1 MVKTLE
7 PYIKKAFS
15 DLGFSDDEIKN
26 GCWLLEKAFKKG
38 EEKKPI
44 AWIAYHKFLERV
56 ADKAGIIFEKPEVM
70 NCQEYEIA
78 IYVNGKSGNKSA
90 WSIGEASLKNCT
102 NDYRW
107 AMAEKRAKDR
117 VILKLLGVAGDM
129 YSEEE
134 ADEFKRLDEQQETE
148 QEIRKLKNEIKAEK
162 TKDTKDFN
170 KKVEEYN
177 KSVEGVT
184 LRFKTAYE
192 YIKKIDKLDPYKR
205 DEKILKR
212 IDSLFNDLKDCNL
225 ESEYQ
230 ALYELV
236 NLKMPQ
242 EVQDAIPEDI
252 CENGIE
258 PKEYLTSG

>member
-1 MVKTLE
+1 MVKVLE
-7 PYIKKAFS
+7 PHIKKAFS

-56 ADKAGIIFEKPEVM
+56 ADKAGIIFEKPTIM
-70 NCQEYEIA
+70 NCQDYEVA
-78 IYVNGKSGNKSA
+78 IWVNGKIGGKEA

-102 NDYRW
+102 NEYRW

-148 QEIRKLKNEIKAEK
+148 QEIRKLKNEIKADKVKE
-162 TKDTKDFN
+162 TKELN
-170 KKVEEYN
+170 KKVDEYN
-177 KSVEGVT
+177 KSPEGLK
-184 LRFKTAYE
+184 LRYTVAYE
-192 YIKKIDKLDPYKR
+192 YIKKIKELMPDSRDKKIMDKTMILLTELNEANMKEEY
-205 DEKILKR
+205 EKL
-212 IDSLFNDLKDCNL
+212 N
-225 ESEYQ
+225 
-230 ALYELV
+230 ALV
-236 NLKMPQ
+236 NERMPK
-242 EVQDAIPEDI
+242 EDSIPKDI
-252 CENGIE
+252 CEKGIK
-258 PKEYLTSG
+258 PVEYLNAG

>member
-7 PYIKKAFS
+7 PHIKKAFS

-56 ADKAGIIFEKPEVM
+56 ADKAGIIFEEPKVL
-70 NCQEYEIA
+70 NCQEYEVA
-78 IYVNGKSGNKSA
+78 LWVNGKTGDKVA
-90 WSIGEASLKNCT
+90 WSIGEASLRNCT

-134 ADEFKRLDEQQETE
+134 ADEFKRLDERQETE
-148 QEIRKLKNEIKAEK
+148 MEIRKLKNEIKADKMKE
-162 TKDTKDFN
+162 TKELN

-177 KSVEGVT
+177 QTPEGLM
-184 LRFKTAYE
+184 LRYNVAYE
-192 YIKKIDKLDPYKR
+192 YIKKMKELLPDSRDKKIVDKAIILLDDLHNANMIDEYNKLN
-205 DEKILKR
+205 
-212 IDSLFNDLKDCNL
+212 SLIN
-225 ESEYQ
+225 E
-230 ALYELV
+230 
-236 NLKMPQ
+236 KMPKI
-242 EVQDAIPEDI
+242 EEDYIPKDI
-252 CENGIE
+252 CN
-258 PKEYLTSG
+258 KN

>member
-26 GCWLLEKAFKKG
+26 GCWLLEKAFRKG

-56 ADKAGIIFEKPEVM
+56 ADKAHIVFEKPEVM
-70 NCQEYEIA
+70 NCQENEIA
-78 IYVNGKSGNKSA
+78 LYVNGKTGDKTA
-90 WSIGEASLKNCT
+90 WSIGEASSKNCT

-134 ADEFKRLDEQQETE
+134 ADEFKRFEEQQGV
-148 QEIRKLKNEIKAEK
+148 QEIKNEVKADKAKE
-162 TKDTKDFN
+162 TRELN
-170 KKVEEYN
+170 KKVAEYN
-177 KSVEGVT
+177 KSDEGLEMRYKNMYILIRGMKQIDQYNKDKV
-184 LRFKTAYE
+184 LMGKVSDLLNELYEAQKTEAYE
-192 YIKKIDKLDPYKR
+192 
-205 DEKILKR
+205 
-212 IDSLFNDLKDCNL
+212 
-225 ESEYQ
+225 
-230 ALYELV
+230 ALNKLV
-236 NLKMPQ
+236 NEKMLKTEPD
-242 EVQDAIPEDI
+242 EIPDDI
-252 CENGIE
+252 CQKGIT
-258 PKEYLTSG
+258 PADYLNAG

>member
-7 PYIKKAFS
+7 PHIKKAFS

-56 ADKAGIIFEKPEVM
+56 ADKAGIVFEEPKVL
-70 NCQEYEIA
+70 NCQDYEVA
-78 IYVNGKSGNKSA
+78 LWVNGKTGDKCS

-148 QEIRKLKNEIKAEK
+148 MEIRKLKNEIKAEK
-162 TKDTKDFN
+162 TKETKELNKQVEDFN
-170 KKVEEYN
+170 KTP
-177 KSVEGVT
+177 EGIKI
-184 LRFKTAYE
+184 RYKTAYE
-192 YIKKIDKLDPYKR
+192 YVKKIDVLIPDGRDKKLMS
-205 DEKILKR
+205 KIVELMNE
-212 IDSLFNDLKDCNL
+212 LFDNNMK
-225 ESEYQ
+225 EEYET
-230 ALYELV
+230 LNNLV
-236 NLKMPQ
+236 NDKLPKT
-242 EVQDAIPEDI
+242 ESDEIPSDI
-252 CENGIE
+252 CS
-258 PKEYLTSG
+258 KSDYLISG

>member
-56 ADKAGIIFEKPEVM
+56 ADKAHIVFEKPEVM
-70 NCQEYEIA
+70 NCQENEIA
-78 IYVNGKSGNKSA
+78 LYVNGKAGDKTA
-90 WSIGEASLKNCT
+90 WSIGEASIKNCT

-117 VILKLLGVAGDM
+117 VILKLLGVAGAM

-148 QEIRKLKNEIKAEK
+148 LEVRKLKNEIKAEK
-162 TKDTKDFN
+162 AKETKDFN

-177 KSVEGVT
+177 KSDDGIR
-184 LRFKTAYE
+184 LRFNTAYS
-192 YIKKIDKLDPYKR
+192 YIKKIEKLDPYNR
-205 DEKILKR
+205 DKR
-212 IDSLFNDLKDCNL
+212 IMERVEELFKDLQQANMD
-225 ESEYQ
+225 SEYQ
-230 ALYELV
+230 SLYNLV
-236 NLKMPQ
+236 NLKMP
-242 EVQDAIPEDI
+242 EESNDIIPEDI
-252 CENGIE
+252 CE
-258 PKEYLTSG
+258 KA

>member
-7 PYIKKAFS
+7 PYIKKAFT
-15 DLGFSDDEIKN
+15 DLGFSDDEVKN

-56 ADKAGIIFEKPEVM
+56 ADKAGITFEKPEVL
-70 NCQEYEIA
+70 NCQDYEIA
-78 IYVNGKSGNKSA
+78 LWVNGKTGDKQA

-148 QEIRKLKNEIKAEK
+148 LEIRKLKNEIKAEK
-162 TKDTKDFN
+162 AKETKDFN
-170 KKVEEYN
+170 KKVDEYN
-177 KSVEGVT
+177 KSPEGLE
-184 LRFKTAYE
+184 LRYKSAMA
-192 YIKKIDKLDPYKR
+192 YIKKIKEIVPESRDKELVDKVFTLLNELNSAGMEEEYNN
-205 DEKILKR
+205 L
-212 IDSLFNDLKDCNL
+212 NDL
-225 ESEYQ
+225 
-230 ALYELV
+230 V
-236 NLKMPQ
+236 NEKMPKV
-242 EVQDAIPEDI
+242 EDDYIPKDI
-252 CENGIE
+252 CE
-258 PKEYLTSG
+258 KSDYLISG

>member
-7 PYIKKAFS
+7 PYIKKAFT
-15 DLGFSDDEIKN
+15 DLGFSDDEVKN

-56 ADKAGIIFEKPEVM
+56 ADKAGIKFDEPKVL
-70 NCQEYEIA
+70 NCQEYELA
-78 IYVNGKSGNKSA
+78 LWVNGKTGNKQA

-134 ADEFKRLDEQQETE
+134 ADEFKRLNEQQETE
-148 QEIRKLKNEIKAEK
+148 LEIRKLKNEIKAEK
-162 TKDTKDFN
+162 TKETKELN
-170 KKVEEYN
+170 KQVDEYN
-177 KSVEGVT
+177 KTPEGLK
-184 LRFKTAYE
+184 LRYKTAIE
-192 YIKKIDKLDPYKR
+192 YIKKIDVLVPDGR
-205 DEKILKR
+205 DKKVLNRTWELLGDLSEAGLKEEY
-212 IDSLFNDLKDCNL
+212 DDLNN
-225 ESEYQ
+225 
-230 ALYELV
+230 LV
-236 NLKMPQ
+236 NQKMPA
-242 EVQDAIPEDI
+242 EDNDEIPTDI
-252 CENGIE
+252 CQ
-258 PKEYLTSG
+258 KADYLISG